1 MRVHIL
7 PLPYLLLVGVSD
19 FNDIN
24 LKINNMKSKKYLSA
38 LILITIALL
47 FTSCNKQ
54 LNEPK
59 ELQTVSGSVDY
70 TSPAAAKAALVGAY
84 VQFQSYAWEQLA
96 LLQVRGDDVNSGGGK
111 SAPYDQA
118 PYHDI
123 DLFVYEP
130 NFWMLNSTWDGMF
143 QHILQITAQIEQL
156 EKFREGGVSSALIEQ
171 YIAECKVMRGHITLQ
186 ASRTW
191 GGVFKVNSTDP
202 TALEVLPKDDIMKWI
217 VTEMADASSKLLDA
231 HPGQRADLRGGI
243 TKYGAL
249 AIKAMAEQELK
260 DYAAVAATTGA
271 IISSNKFS
279 LYGDFNKLFKT
290 AGKLASENIL
300 ELQFSDFNTGSGD
313 SWNYLGDFFGPT
325 DWAPAVSSAGGG
337 WGFYE
342 PSEKY
347 IKFMLSRG
355 ERVRLQSSVIF
366 TPSGIDKIKSD
377 PAFTTLPAWVS
388 NTTLEGDVY
397 LNSPR
402 AYFYSGKHYLPSTEL
417 IPGRTA
423 YASNRNYPVVR
434 YAEIL
439 LMYAEAVTRGGAA
452 SAGTADNAV
461 NLVRARAGLAS
472 LSGVTSQQVI
482 DEKYAELA
490 MEWGTRY
497 YDMVRLENTAALSYD
512 GRTFT
517 MAKKYLPY
525 PLGQLDK
532 SILLKEYFATH
543 PDH

>member
-1 MRVHIL
+1 
-7 PLPYLLLVGVSD
+7 
-19 FNDIN
+19 
-24 LKINNMKSKKYLSA
+24 MKSKNYLLA
-38 LILITIALL
+38 PLLIAASFSLTN
-47 FTSCNKQ
+47 CNKQ
-54 LNEPK
+54 LDEPK
-59 ELQTVSGSVDY
+59 ELQTVGGNVDY
-70 TSPAAAKAALVGAY
+70 TSAAAAKAALVGAY
-84 VQFQSYAWEQLA
+84 VQFQSYWWEQLA

-118 PYHDI
+118 QYHDA
-123 DLFVYEP
+123 DMFVYDA
-130 NFWMLNSTWDGMF
+130 NFWMINATWDGMF
-143 QHILQITAQIEQL
+143 QHILQITSQIEQL
-156 EKFREGGVSSALIEQ
+156 EKFREGGVSSALIDQ
-171 YIAECKVMRGHITLQ
+171 YIAECKVMRAHITLQ

-191 GGVFKVNSTDP
+191 GGVFKVEALDP
-202 TALEVLPKDDIMKWI
+202 GTLTMQTKDEIMNWI
-217 VTEMADASSKLLDA
+217 KAEMEDASAKLPDM
-231 HPGQRADLRGGI
+231 HPSERTDLRGGI
-243 TKYGAL
+243 TKYAAL

-260 DYAAVAATTGA
+260 DYTAVAATTGA

-279 LYGDFNKLFKT
+279 LYSDFNNLFKT
-290 AGKLASENIL
+290 PGKLASENLL
-300 ELQFSDFNTGSGD
+300 ELQFSDFNSGSGD

-325 DWAPAVSSAGGG
+325 DWTPAVSSAGGG

-355 ERVRLQSSVIF
+355 EKTRLQTSVLF

-377 PAFTTLPAWVS
+377 PAFATLPAWVS
-388 NTTLEGDVY
+388 NTTPEGDTY

-402 AYFYSGKHYLPSTEL
+402 AYFYSGKHYLPTTQL
-417 IPGRTA
+417 IPGRTG
-423 YASNRNYPVVR
+423 YASNKNYICIR

-439 LMYAEAVTRGGAA
+439 LMYAEAVTRGGSA

-461 NLVRARAGLAS
+461 NLVRARAGMTP
-472 LSGVTSQQVI
+472 LSGVTSDQVM

-490 MEWGTRY
+490 MEWAIRF

-532 SILLKEYFATH
+532 SILLKEYYDTH